1 MRDKGFLSEDK
12 FQLSSCPSL
21 YPSSMRLA
29 RKLFPPSRI
38 TDKLAIVSSHAFSL
52 GLIFVGRVPH
62 QIIKQPLENFALNLY
77 VQEACLV
84 RVWTGILGMVQLK
97 EGPPLALWDN
107 KQGLIPS
114 IHPQTCSVLPEL
126 IWRGKY
132 VKNMWKIGTQIIT
145 VLEIIVTLTLCVSV
159 GNTDPRSTIQ

>member
-12 FQLSSCPSL
+12 FQLSICPSF
-21 YPSSMRLA
+21 YPSSMRLTQ
-29 RKLFPPSRI
+29 KLAPPSRI

-84 RVWTGILGMVQLK
+84 RV
-97 EGPPLALWDN
+97 
-107 KQGLIPS
+107 
-114 IHPQTCSVLPEL
+114 
-126 IWRGKY
+126 
-132 VKNMWKIGTQIIT
+132 
-145 VLEIIVTLTLCVSV
+145 
-159 GNTDPRSTIQ
+159 

>member
-1 MRDKGFLSEDK
+1 MRDKGSLSEDVSAAVSAETEE

-29 RKLFPPSRI
+29 QKLFPPGRI

-84 RVWTGILGMVQLK
+84 RV
-97 EGPPLALWDN
+97 
-107 KQGLIPS
+107 
-114 IHPQTCSVLPEL
+114 
-126 IWRGKY
+126 
-132 VKNMWKIGTQIIT
+132 
-145 VLEIIVTLTLCVSV
+145 
-159 GNTDPRSTIQ
+159 